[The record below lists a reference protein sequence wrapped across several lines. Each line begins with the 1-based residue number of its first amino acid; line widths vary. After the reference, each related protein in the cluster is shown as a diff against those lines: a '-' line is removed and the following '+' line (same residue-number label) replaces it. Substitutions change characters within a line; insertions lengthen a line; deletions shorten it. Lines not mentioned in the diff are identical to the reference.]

1 MYDSVLDDLLTRGGK
16 RAHAVVVINVEI
28 RDNHEDA
35 AVGGQ
40 HILELARTI
49 EATPDIHDR
58 FEGVVERFVEETGCN
73 ILYSLSY
80 Y

>member
-1 MYDSVLDDLLTRGGK
+1 MRGMK
-16 RAHAVVVINVEI
+16 RNTPVHVINVEI

-40 HILELARTI
+40 IILGLANMI
-49 EATPDIHDR
+49 EQSVDIHHEMGDML
-58 FEGVVERFVEETGCN
+58 EKYLEENPNAPLT
-73 ILYSLSY
+73 YTLSY